1 MFAGHMNY
9 YKDRDD
15 RPATRIS
22 TCQPIEANKGKL
34 CEPIEVSPAVTQK

>member
-1 MFAGHMNY
+1 MNY

-22 TCQPIEANKGKL
+22 TCQPFEAKGKL
-34 CEPIEVSPAVTQK
+34 CEPTEVSPAVT